1 MVELERYWEEPP
13 KKYRPLQIVHFY
25 FPKTESEMLAYL
37 RQAEELALG
46 GFVVNVD
53 WTDADTYLRDE
64 AEWERLKLFVSLA
77 LEHGFNIW
85 LYDEKLFPSGS
96 AGKWVYEGNPEY
108 QVQGVICQR
117 ADVGEQ
123 YRGEMELAEG
133 KLLSVAAY
141 RVIDGKISL
150 DSKTDLSMSVEGSKV
165 RWDLPEGQWAVLA
178 FLVQKLDWETR
189 AGTPY
194 VDLLNPAAMRK
205 FIDVT
210 YQSYLDHLGPDIMS
224 KIEAIF
230 TDEPSL
236 PVHGCDSIFRVD
248 YPVIPW
254 TDGLDRRFER
264 EYGYDIVPCLPKIFF
279 ETCEEYRKTRR
290 DLWSLISRMVQESFF
305 KQIADWCE
313 ENGTRFTGHL
323 YGEETLSMQVG
334 LEGDLFGALRY
345 MQLPGVDR
353 LYCTNPQ
360 DLIPEKTASSVAHLL
375 GRERVMS
382 ESSEHFERTLW
393 NKPVD
398 VTDMINSCTYQYALG
413 LNVIASYFP
422 LGVVSPEDRAR
433 FQMYMGRLAVALAG
447 GKHVAPVLV
456 HHPIGGAWERYQ
468 APPRKY
474 WQVGPGYASL
484 TQPEPMRRLEIQFGE
499 TLSHLMDSQW
509 DFDLIDDQGLA
520 GCKVVDGQLDTG
532 YEQFKALV
540 LFGSSR
546 PDDPALQTALG
557 FAAAGGTVIVMKSDE
572 TEPLSWIDDLKEAGA
587 VVVDVPDLSDTLAG
601 SIDRDVTLSIP
612 DAHIWCLHRPHASH
626 DVYMIY
632 NRDEQ
637 AKDLEVTLS
646 AKGNVQLRDPM
657 TGEVRDL
664 GRTNP
669 VAFTAP
675 AKSAVFLVVTPLDR
689 DMV

>member
-1 MVELERYWEEPP
+1 MSELENHWMDPP
-13 KKYRPLQIVHFY
+13 KWYRPLQIIHFY
-25 FPKTESEMLAYL
+25 FPKTESEMLKYL
-37 RQAEELALG
+37 KRAEELNLG

-64 AEWERLKLFVSLA
+64 AEWERLKLFIELA
-77 LEHGFNIW
+77 KKQGFNIW
-85 LYDEKLFPSGS
+85 LYDERTFPSGA
-96 AGKWVYEGNPEY
+96 AGKWVYDGNPEY

-117 ADVGEQ
+117 VDVSEQ
-123 YRGEMELAEG
+123 HRGEMELAEG

-141 RVIDGKISL
+141 QVTDGKISIA
-150 DSKTDLSMSVEGSKV
+150 SKEDLSGSIDDGKV
-165 RWDLPEGQWAVLA
+165 KWDLPEGQWAVLA

-210 YQSYLDHLGPDIMS
+210 YQNYLDHLGPDTMRE
-224 KIEAIF
+224 IEAIF

-236 PVHGCDSIFRVD
+236 PVHGCDSVFRVD

-254 TDGLDRRFER
+254 TDGLDSRFRR
-264 EYGYDIVPCLPKIFF
+264 EYGYDISTCLPQIFF
-279 ETCEEYRKTRR
+279 ETHEEYGRTRR

-305 KQIADWCE
+305 KQIGDWCE
-313 ENGTRFTGHL
+313 ANGTKFTGHL
-323 YGEETLSMQVG
+323 YGEETLSMQIG

-353 LYCTNPQ
+353 LYCTDPR

-382 ESSEHFERTLW
+382 ESSNHFEGAFW
-393 NKPVD
+393 NKTVD

-413 LNVIASYFP
+413 LNIIASYFGLELVP
-422 LGVVSPEDRAR
+422 PEDRAK
-433 FQMYMGRLAVALAG
+433 FQMYMGRLALGLAG

-468 APPRKY
+468 APPSKY
-474 WQVGPGYASL
+474 WRVGPGPDSL
-484 TQPEPMRRLEIQFGE
+484 TQPEPMKRLEIQFGE

-520 GCKVVDGQLDTG
+520 DCKVTDGCLDTG
-532 YEQFKALV
+532 YEQFRALV

-546 PDDPALQTALG
+546 PDESALQNALS
-557 FAAAGGTVIVMKSDE
+557 FAAAGGTVIVMEADAA
-572 TEPLSWIDDLKEAGA
+572 EPLSWIESLKESGA
-587 VVVDVPDLSDTLAG
+587 TVISVPDLSGTLTE
-601 SIDRDVTLSIP
+601 SIDRDIALSTP
-612 DAHIWCLHRPHASH
+612 DPHIWYLHRTHADR

-637 AKDLEVTLS
+637 PKDLEVTLS
-646 AKGNVQLRDPM
+646 VKGSVELRDPM

-664 GRTNP
+664 GGASP

-675 AKSAVFLVVTPLDR
+675 AKSAVFLMVKSATDVV
-689 DMV
+689 